1 MLGLLRWDERE
12 LYEKIV
18 MAGLGAA
25 MVLVLLWFLAISPVL
40 KSHAEAEIQS
50 NKALRDYEI
59 VSKAAPQLSASPV
72 AIGAPLTRSVLIDT
86 ARAASVKLS
95 RVQPD
100 GDALTVW
107 VEDVETVKLYGL
119 MNTLITR
126 NGAELMR
133 ASITTGDSG
142 LLSAQLTLKTGN

>member
-1 MLGLLRWDERE
+1 
-12 LYEKIV
+12 
-18 MAGLGAA
+18 
-25 MVLVLLWFLAISPVL
+25 
-40 KSHAEAEIQS
+40 
-50 NKALRDYEI
+50 
-59 VSKAAPQLSASPV
+59 LSASPV

-133 ASITTGDSG
+133 ASITAGDSG